1 MRRRSNSEFGMFDE
15 DDDDYDHDDRRKK
28 EEKPF
33 DPSNRE
39 DRRDFDNP
47 SDSIM
52 SRRQGRATRLGGIG
66 ALGGLSIWTDAMDLD
81 DDEDDDNL
89 GRLLHARG
97 SPPRSAGANA
107 TLEELEEARGKD
119 GDARG
124 ARARGKQR
132 EGKGKESWGKGWT
145 QAVSGMTADLRNG
158 GTLPDGLEVV
168 GGDPTFEEQEDGAQ
182 ALMMCEG
189 SYMKVTLPN
198 VTPWSLE
205 DDGRLHRF
213 SLMVAMRCARSR
225 LPPARHLLAC
235 EPGATQRASSLRT
248 AHTYLHRPYP
258 HDLSPSATH
267 PSSISLSLSLP
278 QDRPAAYGH
287 AAHFQRLR
295 SPRGR
300 RAHRVRAGVQEWRRR
315 RPRPDGLAGRGRAR

>member
-1 MRRRSNSEFGMFDE
+1 MRRRSNSEFGMFD
-15 DDDDYDHDDRRKK
+15 DDDDNDDYDERRKK

-39 DRRDFDNP
+39 ERRDFDNP

-81 DDEDDDNL
+81 DDDDDDDNL

-124 ARARGKQR
+124 ARPRGKQR
-132 EGKGKESWGKGWT
+132 EGTGKGKESWGKGWAQT
-145 QAVSGMTADLRNG
+145 VSGTTADLRNG
-158 GTLPDGLEVV
+158 GSLPEGLEVV

-182 ALMMCEG
+182 ALIMCEG

-213 SLMVAMRCARSR
+213 SMMIAMRCAARRARSHEL
-225 LPPARHLLAC
+225 LPPHPQRTSGQVTVRAR
-235 EPGATQRASSLRT
+235 GQRAPARVAHVFLTFSHARRNPFSPLLLPSLLCALANR
-248 AHTYLHRPYP
+248 A
-258 HDLSPSATH
+258 S
-267 PSSISLSLSLP
+267 
-278 QDRPAAYGH
+278 QD
-287 AAHFQRLR
+287 
-295 SPRGR
+295 
-300 RAHRVRAGVQEWRRR
+300 
-315 RPRPDGLAGRGRAR
+315 